1 VAVASGHRHLKSRR
15 CGVGDLSNVLIQV
28 LNGIT
33 FAMFLYLIAAGLSIV
48 FGVINI
54 VNFAHGSLYMLGAFF
69 TYSLIHKLNFTGNF
83 FLTLLIGPAL
93 VGLVGLVMEFILLRR
108 IYEAPHFLQL
118 LMTYG
123 VVLIIQDLVK
133 YFWGGLG
140 EEFVKSV
147 PPPPFLAKSIDI
159 LGHPFP
165 SYYLFTIMCGFAL
178 AYLIWWFLERS
189 AIGSLIRAAATEKE
203 MLNALGINV
212 KLLYTLVFG
221 LGAFLGGLGGA
232 LAAPVRAA
240 YPGMGVEVI
249 VECFIVVVVGGLGRV
264 QGALVAALIIGQL
277 EVFGIMFLEEL
288 SMVFIYLLMAIVLL
302 YKPTGLFGKR
312 VGEY

>member
-1 VAVASGHRHLKSRR
+1 M
-15 CGVGDLSNVLIQV
+15 GDLSNILVQV
-28 LNGIT
+28 LNGVT

-69 TYSLIHKLNFTGNF
+69 AYSLTHHLNFTGNF
-83 FLTLLIGPAL
+83 FVTLAL
-93 VGLVGLVMEFILLRR
+93 APVAVGLVGLALEVVLLRR
-108 IYEAPHFLQL
+108 IYDAPHFLQL
-118 LMTYG
+118 LLTYG
-123 VVLIIQDLVK
+123 VVLVIQDVVK
-133 YFWGGLG
+133 YVWGGLG

-147 PPPPFLAKSIDI
+147 PPPEFLAHSIDI

-165 SYYLFTIMCGFAL
+165 SYYVFTICCGLAL
-178 AYLIWWFLERS
+178 ALCLWWFLEKSRW
-189 AIGSLIRAAATEKE
+189 GSLIRAAASQRD
-203 MLNALGINV
+203 MLNALGVNV
-212 KLLYTLVFG
+212 KLLYALVFG

-249 VECFIVVVVGGLGRV
+249 VECFIVVVVGGLGSV
-264 QGALVAALIIGQL
+264 QGALIAALIIGQL
-277 EVFGIMFLEEL
+277 EVFGVMFLEEL
-288 SMVFIYLLMAIVLL
+288 SMIFIYVLMGVVLL
-302 YKPTGLFGKR
+302 YKPSGLFGKK

>member
-1 VAVASGHRHLKSRR
+1 MV
-15 CGVGDLSNVLIQV
+15 DLSNIFVQV
-28 LNGIT
+28 LNGVT

-69 TYSLIHKLNFTGNF
+69 AYSLTHHLNFTGNF
-83 FLTLLIGPAL
+83 FVTLAL
-93 VGLVGLVMEFILLRR
+93 APIAVGLVGLALEVVLLRR
-108 IYEAPHFLQL
+108 IYNAPHFLQL
-118 LMTYG
+118 LLTYG
-123 VVLIIQDLVK
+123 VVLVIQDVVK
-133 YFWGGLG
+133 YVWGGLG

-147 PPPPFLAKSIDI
+147 PPPEFLAHSIDI

-165 SYYLFTIMCGFAL
+165 SYYIFTICCGLAL
-178 AYLIWWFLERS
+178 AFCLWWFLEKSRW
-189 AIGSLIRAAATEKE
+189 GSLIRAAASQRD
-203 MLNALGINV
+203 MLNALGVNV
-212 KLLYTLVFG
+212 KLLYALVFG

-249 VECFIVVVVGGLGRV
+249 VECFIVVVVGGLGSV
-264 QGALVAALIIGQL
+264 QGALIAALIIGQL
-277 EVFGIMFLEEL
+277 EVFGVMFLEEL
-288 SMVFIYLLMAIVLL
+288 SMIFIYVLMGVVLL
-302 YKPTGLFGKR
+302 YKPSGLFGKK

>member
-1 VAVASGHRHLKSRR
+1 V
-15 CGVGDLSNVLIQV
+15 DLSNILIQV

-69 TYSLIHKLNFTGNF
+69 AYSLTHHLNFTGNF
-83 FLTLLIGPAL
+83 FVTLILAPVGVGLIGLAL
-93 VGLVGLVMEFILLRR
+93 EYTLLRR
-108 IYEAPHFLQL
+108 IYNAPHFLQL
-118 LMTYG
+118 LLTYG
-123 VVLIIQDLVK
+123 IILVTQDVVK
-133 YFWGGLG
+133 YVWGGLG

-147 PPPPFLAKSIDI
+147 PPPDFLAHSVNI
-159 LGHPFP
+159 LGRPFP
-165 SYYLFTIMCGFAL
+165 SYYLFTICCGFSL
-178 AYLIWWFLERS
+178 AFLLWWFIEKSRW
-189 AIGSLIRAAATEKE
+189 GSLIRAAASQRE

-212 KLLYTLVFG
+212 KLLYALVFG

-232 LAAPVRAA
+232 LASPVRAA

-249 VECFIVVVVGGLGRV
+249 VECFIVVVIGGLGSV
-264 QGALVAALIIGQL
+264 QGALIAALIIGQL

-288 SMVFIYLLMAIVLL
+288 SMIFIYVLMGVVLL
-302 YKPTGLFGKR
+302 YKPSGLFGKK

>member
-1 VAVASGHRHLKSRR
+1 VL
-15 CGVGDLSNVLIQV
+15 DLSNILVQV
-28 LNGIT
+28 LNGVT

-69 TYSLIHKLNFTGNF
+69 AYSLTHHLNFTGNF
-83 FLTLLIGPAL
+83 FVTLALAPVAVGLIGLAIE
-93 VGLVGLVMEFILLRR
+93 VVLLRR
-108 IYEAPHFLQL
+108 IYDAPHFLQL
-118 LMTYG
+118 LLTYG
-123 VVLIIQDLVK
+123 VVLVIQDVVK
-133 YFWGGLG
+133 YVWGGLG

-147 PPPPFLAKSIDI
+147 PPPDFLAHSIDI

-165 SYYLFTIMCGFAL
+165 SYYIFTICCGLAL
-178 AYLIWWFLERS
+178 AFCLWWFLEKSRW
-189 AIGSLIRAAATEKE
+189 GSLIRAAASQRD
-203 MLNALGINV
+203 MLNALGVNV
-212 KLLYTLVFG
+212 KLLYALVFG

-249 VECFIVVVVGGLGRV
+249 VECFIVVVVGGLGSV
-264 QGALVAALIIGQL
+264 QGALIAALIIGQL
-277 EVFGIMFLEEL
+277 EVFGVMFLEEL
-288 SMVFIYLLMAIVLL
+288 SMIFIYVLMGVVLL
-302 YKPTGLFGKR
+302 YKPSGLFGKK

>member
-1 VAVASGHRHLKSRR
+1 M
-15 CGVGDLSNVLIQV
+15 DLSGLIIQV

-33 FAMFLYLIAAGLSIV
+33 FAMFLYLIAAGLSLV

-69 TYSLIHKLNFTGNF
+69 AYSLVHHLNFTGNF
-83 FLTLLIGPAL
+83 IVTLIL
-93 VGLVGLVMEFILLRR
+93 VPIAVGIISVFIEWVLLRR
-108 IYEAPHFLQL
+108 IYNAPHFLQL

-123 VVLIIQDLVK
+123 VVLIVQDAVR

-147 PPPPFLAKSIDI
+147 PAPKMLAGSIDI
-159 LGHPFP
+159 MGHPFP
-165 SYYLFTIMCGFAL
+165 VYYLFAIFCGFGVAGFL
-178 AYLIWWFLERS
+178 WWFLERS
-189 AIGSLIRAAATEKE
+189 RWGSLIRAAASQKE
-203 MLNALGINV
+203 MLNALGMNV
-212 KLLYTLVFG
+212 KLIYSLVFG
-221 LGAFLGGLGGA
+221 LGGLLGGLGGV

-249 VECFIVVVVGGLGRV
+249 VECFIVVVVGGLGSV

-277 EVFGIMFLEEL
+277 EVFGIMFIEEL
-288 SMVFIYLLMAIVLL
+288 SMIFIYVLMGAVLL
-302 YKPTGLFGKR
+302 YKPTGLFGKK

>member
-1 VAVASGHRHLKSRR
+1 M
-15 CGVGDLSNVLIQV
+15 GDLSNILVQV
-28 LNGIT
+28 LNGVT

-69 TYSLIHKLNFTGNF
+69 AYSLIHHLNFTGNF
-83 FLTLLIGPAL
+83 FVTLALAPIAVGLIGLA
-93 VGLVGLVMEFILLRR
+93 MEVVLLRR
-108 IYEAPHFLQL
+108 IYNAPHFLQL
-118 LMTYG
+118 LLTYG
-123 VVLIIQDLVK
+123 VVLVIQDVVK
-133 YFWGGLG
+133 YVWGGLG

-147 PPPPFLAKSIDI
+147 PPPDFLAHSIDI

-165 SYYLFTIMCGFAL
+165 TYYLFTICCGFAL
-178 AYLIWWFLERS
+178 ALFIWWFLEKSRW
-189 AIGSLIRAAATEKE
+189 GSLIRAAASQRE
-203 MLNALGINV
+203 MLNALGVNV
-212 KLLYTLVFG
+212 KLLYALVFG

-249 VECFIVVVVGGLGRV
+249 VECFIVVVVGGLGSV
-264 QGALVAALIIGQL
+264 QGALIAALIIGQL
-277 EVFGIMFLEEL
+277 EVFGVMFLEEL
-288 SMVFIYLLMAIVLL
+288 SMVFIYVLMGVVLL
-302 YKPTGLFGKR
+302 YKPSGLFGKK

>member
-1 VAVASGHRHLKSRR
+1 MARATVARPSLRRRH
-15 CGVGDLSNVLIQV
+15 VDLSNIVIQV

-54 VNFAHGSLYMLGAFF
+54 VNFAHGSFYMLGAFF
-69 TYSLIHKLNFTGNF
+69 AYSLVHKLNFTGNF
-83 FLTLLIGPAL
+83 YVTLVFAPLL
-93 VGLVGLVMEFILLRR
+93 VGLVGLAMEYVLLRR
-108 IYEAPHFLQL
+108 IYGAPHFLQL

-123 VVLIIQDLVK
+123 VILVIQDAVR

-147 PPPPFLAKSIDI
+147 PPPPFLAKSVNI

-165 SYYLFTIMCGFAL
+165 SYYLFAIFCGFSL
-178 AYLIWWFLERS
+178 AFFIWWFIEKSRW
-189 AIGSLIRAAATEKE
+189 GSLIRAAACQKE

-212 KLLYTLVFG
+212 KMIYTLVFG

-249 VECFIVVVVGGLGRV
+249 VECFIVVVVGGLGSV

-277 EVFGIMFLEEL
+277 EVSGIMFLEEL
-288 SMVFIYLLMAIVLL
+288 SMVFIYLLMVVVLL
-302 YKPTGLFGKR
+302 YKPRGLFGKK